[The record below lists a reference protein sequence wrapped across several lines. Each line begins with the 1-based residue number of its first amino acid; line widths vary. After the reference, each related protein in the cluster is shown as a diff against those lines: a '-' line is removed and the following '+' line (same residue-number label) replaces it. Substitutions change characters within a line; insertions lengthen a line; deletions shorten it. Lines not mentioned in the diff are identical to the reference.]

1 MVVMEIKV
9 YEHKT
14 QYYETDKMGIIHHS
28 NYIRWFEE
36 ARTDYMEQIGL
47 RYDTMEAHG
56 VGIPV
61 LGISCQYKS
70 MTRFGETVTI
80 EVKGIQYN
88 GIKMKLGYIIRDK
101 KTQEIR
107 CTGESQHCFLDEQGN
122 PVSIKKSYHD
132 WHAVFESMLEK

>member
-1 MVVMEIKV
+1 MEIKV

-61 LGISCQYKS
+61 LGVSCQYKS

-80 EVKGIQYN
+80 EVKKLKYN
-88 GIKMKLGYIIRDK
+88 GIKMVLGYTVQDK
-101 KTQEIR
+101 ETGEIR
-107 CTGESQHCFLDEQGN
+107 CTGESQHCFLDQEGCL
-122 PVSIKKSYHD
+122 VSLKKSHCE
-132 WHAVFESMLEK
+132 WHPIFEQMK

>member
-1 MVVMEIKV
+1 MEIKV

-36 ARTDYMEQIGL
+36 ARIDYMEQMGL
-47 RYDTMEAHG
+47 RYDTMETHG

-88 GIKMKLGYIIRDK
+88 GIKMKLGYTIRDK
-101 KTQEIR
+101 KTQKIR

-122 PVSIKKSYHD
+122 PVSIKKSCHD